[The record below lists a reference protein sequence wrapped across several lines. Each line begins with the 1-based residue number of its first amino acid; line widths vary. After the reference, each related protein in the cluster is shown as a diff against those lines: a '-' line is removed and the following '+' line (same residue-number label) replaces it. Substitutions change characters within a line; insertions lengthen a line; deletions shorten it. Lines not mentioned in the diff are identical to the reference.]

1 MQVFFMIPLKIAS
14 VSTFTYFWMKTMQIV
29 PQNRI
34 KTPYKL
40 FSTEENTKYT
50 DHNYFIQDWPHLTQE
65 SQVVSIERV
74 RNGRKKE
81 LFIIQF

>member
-1 MQVFFMIPLKIAS
+1 MQVFFMMPLKIAS
-14 VSTFTYFWMKTMQIV
+14 VSTCTYFWMKTMQIV

-34 KTPYKL
+34 KNPYKL
-40 FSTEENTKYT
+40 FSTEENTKYM

-65 SQVVSIERV
+65 PQAVSIERV